1 MLYLA
6 SFPSMFFVMEMVGGG
21 DLRVLPQE
29 TVELIHD
36 NTTILVEMLFCCV
49 AVDGSAICLLLT
61 IRYSGRLLSAYTLR
75 L

>member
-1 MLYLA
+1 MKVVLYLA

-36 NTTILVEMLFCCV
+36 NTTILVEMLLCCV
-49 AVDGSAICLLLT
+49 VVVVSCCLFVALGDGCLHSEV
-61 IRYSGRLLSAYTLR
+61 ID
-75 L
+75 

>member
-6 SFPSMFFVMEMVGGG
+6 LFPSMFFVMEMVGGG

-49 AVDGSAICLLLT
+49 VVVVSCCLFVVDYQMLWEMVVC
-61 IRYSGRLLSAYTLR
+61 TLR
-75 L
+75 